1 MMNDYLQEA
10 YDNLV
15 NAAKEVGERIRE
27 ALHYLQEFVEDSGLS
42 ELLKEIEQLATVVN
56 ADSLSRVFKAKK
68 SGASR
73 RNATRDSRVSIFKA
87 RENRSPK
94 PIRCYARNNC

>member
-1 MMNDYLQEA
+1 MINYLEEA
-10 YDNLV
+10 YNNLV
-15 NAAKEVGERIRE
+15 NEAKEASERIRE
-27 ALHYLQEFVEDSGLS
+27 ELYYLQEFLEDSGLS
-42 ELLKEIEQLATVVN
+42 ELLREIEQLVTVVD
-56 ADSLSRVFKAKK
+56 ADSLSRTFKVKK

-73 RNATRDSRVSIFKA
+73 HNATRDSRVSIFKA